1 MEITRFYF
9 FLDAEIF
16 NKIKNIC
23 LEGLFVQLTS
33 SVLHCFDKKV
43 SLLCSVN
50 TAYIIPFCM
59 MTLNKGN
66 VLRTGWFPV
75 LLV

>member
-1 MEITRFYF
+1 M
-9 FLDAEIF
+9 
-16 NKIKNIC
+16 
-23 LEGLFVQLTS
+23 QLAG

-50 TAYIIPFCM
+50 TAYIIPFCV

-66 VLRTGWFPV
+66 VLRMGWFPV